1 MSRRIK
7 CGYCE
12 SEFNEEWIEHELN
25 HHRCPVCESEGYM
38 FDTKTFEDV
47 YLDD

>member
-1 MSRRIK
+1 MNRRIK
-7 CGYCE
+7 CGYCG

-25 HHRCPVCESEGYM
+25 HHRCPVCEEEGYM
-38 FDTKTFEDV
+38 TDAKTFEVV